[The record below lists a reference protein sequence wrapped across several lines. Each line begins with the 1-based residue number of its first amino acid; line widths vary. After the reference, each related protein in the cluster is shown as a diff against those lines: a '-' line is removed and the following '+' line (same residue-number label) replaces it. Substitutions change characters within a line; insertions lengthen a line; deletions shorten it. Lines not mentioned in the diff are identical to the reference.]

1 MTQEIFGPAAR
12 ADLRQALDW
21 IAQDNEAAAHA
32 MLQATLQSAHGSSRG
47 RSFGP
52 QRPEML
58 PAPFRFW
65 RVSGFPYLLVYDA
78 ARQPPVVL
86 RLLHMA
92 RDLRPLLANLSDLA
106 NEPLD

>member
-1 MTQEIFGPAAR
+1 MTPAIFGPAAR

-32 MLQATLQSAHGSSRG
+32 MQATLQSAR
-47 RSFGP
+47 RIVARPQLGP

>member
-1 MTQEIFGPAAR
+1 MTQEIFGPVAR
-12 ADLRQALDW
+12 ADLRQALDY

-32 MLQATLQSAHGSSRG
+32 MLQSTLQSARRIVARPQLG
-47 RSFGP
+47 R
-52 QRPEML
+52 QRPELL

-92 RDLRPLLANLSDLA
+92 RDLRPLVAKLSDLA